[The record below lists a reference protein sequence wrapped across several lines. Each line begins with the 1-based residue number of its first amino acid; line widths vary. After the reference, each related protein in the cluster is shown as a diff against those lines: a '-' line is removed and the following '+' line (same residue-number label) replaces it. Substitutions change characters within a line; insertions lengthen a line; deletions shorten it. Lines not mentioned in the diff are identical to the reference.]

1 MEMYIWLGLMVL
13 FLLVEAATAGLTTI
27 WFAGGALI
35 AFLAALLGGNLVIQV
50 VVFVLVSLL
59 LLVFTRP
66 MVKKYLNGRTLKTNA
81 DSLIGRTAVVTEEI
95 SNLNATGTI
104 TIDGMPWTARTQTEE
119 KIPVGAEVR
128 IREIRGVKCI
138 VEKIAEEE
146 TTC

>member
-66 MVKKYLNGRTLKTNA
+66 MVKKYLNSQNR
-81 DSLIGRTAVVTEEI
+81 
-95 SNLNATGTI
+95 
-104 TIDGMPWTARTQTEE
+104 QY
-119 KIPVGAEVR
+119 
-128 IREIRGVKCI
+128 
-138 VEKIAEEE
+138 
-146 TTC
+146 